1 MKKLIILASAI
12 VSLLAL
18 QSTNAAEIYTCTVSG
33 KTVYQ
38 GKPCAGSKEL
48 QDKVNAAK
56 AKEIAREQAY
66 RQQQAEWAARV
77 EPRIG
82 MSSGQ
87 AEKSTWGYPDKVNK
101 TTNVNGVSEQWVYR
115 MYRGQS
121 RYLYFTNGVLTSM
134 QD

>member
-1 MKKLIILASAI
+1 MKRRYLLGLAFLS
-12 VSLLAL
+12 VL
-18 QSTNAAEIYTCTVSG
+18 QGATAAEIYTCNLG
-33 KTVYQ
+33 GETVYQ

-48 QDKVNAAK
+48 RDKVNNAK
-56 AKEIAREQAY
+56 AQESSRQQAY
-66 RQQQAEWAARV
+66 ERQKAEWAARV

-82 MSSGQ
+82 MSAQQ

-101 TTNVNGVSEQWVYR
+101 TTNVYGVSEQWVYR

-121 RYLYFTNGVLTSM
+121 RYLYFTNGILTSM